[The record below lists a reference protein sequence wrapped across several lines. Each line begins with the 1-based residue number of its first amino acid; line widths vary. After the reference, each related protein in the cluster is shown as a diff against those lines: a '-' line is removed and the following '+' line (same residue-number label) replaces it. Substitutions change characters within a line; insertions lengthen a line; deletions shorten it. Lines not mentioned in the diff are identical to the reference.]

1 MLFQLK
7 ANNNLQFNPEE
18 EDFSREGRDVMDERQ
33 IENLLYDSIACIGF
47 FHGALV
53 DAHTAEQWSKQ
64 LAAIHTAS
72 AVLGATVTGL
82 AIAGVVIASGGTALL
97 PLAAAATIAG
107 FSGAAGIGGA
117 VAGNRAESNRNNAKR
132 SMDARIEGEN
142 SEDENGNLYT
152 GEDAAATAVG
162 SGLDAAGML
171 VTGGKKSAEVLGVGI
186 AGPAVGA
193 LLLAK
198 DIYDAKKAFD
208 YKAFTP
214 EVKKI
219 MKEEVTKI
227 QIAVLTA
234 FKKFPPVMIQKYGDK
249 IGQLTSGIKNLL
261 SKMD

>member
-1 MLFQLK
+1 M
-7 ANNNLQFNPEE
+7 
-18 EDFSREGRDVMDERQ
+18 
-33 IENLLYDSIACIGF
+33 

-97 PLAAAATIAG
+97 PVAAAATIAA

-117 VAGNRAESNRNNAKR
+117 VAGNRAESKRNNAK
-132 SMDARIEGEN
+132 SKMDDRIKGKN
-142 SEDENGNLYT
+142 SEDKNGNLYT
-152 GEDAAATAVG
+152 GQDAAATAVG
-162 SGLDAAGML
+162 SGLDAAGMV

-198 DIYDAKKAFD
+198 DIYDAKKAFT

-234 FKKFPPVMIQKYGDK
+234 FKEFPPFVIQKYGDK
-249 IGQLTSGIKNLL
+249 IDLLTNNIKTLL

>member
-1 MLFQLK
+1 RGSQLRILQLK
-7 ANNNLQFNPEE
+7 VDDSQPDVTNQTG
-18 EDFSREGRDVMDERQ
+18 RERSNAIDEGQ
-33 IENLLYDSIACIGF
+33 IENLLDDSIACIGL

-234 FKKFPPVMIQKYGDK
+234 FKKF
-249 IGQLTSGIKNLL
+249 
-261 SKMD
+261 